1 MGPGDPL
8 RSTVVPSTTVAILP
22 IGSPTTESGPAVG
35 SGHGHEKGS
44 IGMPV
49 EIIGMVGTRDASEIK
64 GPLVDGP
71 VVDWMDGP
79 VIDPDYL
86 VDISRAHEQAGF
98 DRVLVGYGAVA
109 PEGWAVAA
117 SVLHHTERLKVLV
130 AHRPGFVQPALLARK
145 AATLDHLT
153 GGGRIAIHFITGGD
167 EADQRR
173 EGDFV
178 PHDARYRRTGE
189 VMSIVRRMWEEGAP
203 FDFEGEFFRY
213 EGAFTSVKPVSP
225 GRDPAL
231 LRRGLARRHRGRRG
245 PRRRLRLLGRAP
257 GRRGG
262 ADELHRAGGGESR
275 TYPPLQHLAA
285 SHHRRHR
292 GRGLGEGRVDRRDR
306 RPSGSSWPRSG
317 WPAGRRRYQ
326 GLGGAANATLSV
338 DRDTGGTTS
347 VGRKRLIAMS
357 AEREVYDE
365 RLWMKV
371 ANLTG
376 AAGNSTALVG
386 TPEQVAEA
394 MLRYY
399 DLGITTLLLK
409 GFDPVPDAVEFG
421 KELLPMVREGVEDR
435 SSSRPLTA

>member
-1 MGPGDPL
+1 M
-8 RSTVVPSTTVAILP
+8 P
-22 IGSPTTESGPAVG
+22 I
-35 SGHGHEKGS
+35 
-44 IGMPV
+44 

-86 VDISRAHEQAGF
+86 VAISKAHDDGDF

-109 PEGWAVAA
+109 PEGWAVASA
-117 SVLHHTERLKVLV
+117 VLNSTKKLKVLV
-130 AHRPGFVQPALLARK
+130 AQRPGFIQPVVLARM

-178 PHDARYRRTGE
+178 PHDTRYRRTRE
-189 VMSIVRRMWEEGAP
+189 MMAVARQLWQEDAP
-203 FDFEGEFFRY
+203 FDFNGEFYRY
-213 EGAFTSVKPVSP
+213 EAAFSSVKPVSP
-225 GRDPAL
+225 GGIPFYFAGASAPAIEVGAAEADVYAFWGEPRDQVAARMRDINEAAAKVGRT
-231 LRRGLARRHRGRRG
+231 LRFSLSVRPIIADTEEEAWEKAEWIAEETAARIELAKARM
-245 PRRRLRLLGRAP
+245 
-257 GRRGG
+257 
-262 ADELHRAGGGESR
+262 AGNKD
-275 TYPPLQHLAA
+275 TY
-285 SHHRRHR
+285 
-292 GRGLGEGRVDRRDR
+292 E
-306 RPSGSSWPRSG
+306 
-317 WPAGRRRYQ
+317 
-326 GLGGAANATLSV
+326 GLGGQRNATYSV
-338 DRDTGGTTS
+338 DRDTSGTTS
-347 VGRKRLIAMS
+347 VGRKRLIEMS
-357 AEREVYDE
+357 ADKDVYDE

-399 DLGITTLLLK
+399 DIGITTLLLK
-409 GFDPVPDAVEFG
+409 GFDPLADSIDFG
-421 KELLPMVREGVEDR
+421 KRLVPLLREGAAARDKVGA
-435 SSSRPLTA
+435 T

>member
-1 MGPGDPL
+1 
-8 RSTVVPSTTVAILP
+8 V
-22 IGSPTTESGPAVG
+22 
-35 SGHGHEKGS
+35 
-44 IGMPV
+44 PV

-79 VIDPDYL
+79 VISADYL
-86 VDISRAHEQAGF
+86 TDISRAHDDADF

-109 PEGWAVAA
+109 PEGWMVAA
-117 SVLHHTERLKVLV
+117 SVLASTTRLGVLV
-130 AHRPGFVQPALLARK
+130 AHRPGFVQPVLLARM
-145 AATLDHLT
+145 AATLDHLS

-178 PHDARYRRTGE
+178 AHDARYRRTRE
-189 VMSIVRRMWEEGAP
+189 TMSIVRRVFTEDAP
-203 FDFEGEFFRY
+203 FDFDGEFFRY
-213 EGAFTSVKPVSP
+213 ESAFSSVKPVTPGGIPLYFAGASP
-225 GRDPAL
+225 PAIAVGAAQADVYAFWGEPRDDVA
-231 LRRGLARRHRGRRG
+231 ARMAGIG
-245 PRRRLRLLGRAP
+245 EAAAAVGRRLRYSLSLRP
-257 GRRGG
+257 II
-262 ADELHRAGGGESR
+262 ADTEEEAWEKAEWIAETTAERIALAKERMTGHRD
-275 TYPPLQHLAA
+275 TY
-285 SHHRRHR
+285 
-292 GRGLGEGRVDRRDR
+292 E
-306 RPSGSSWPRSG
+306 
-317 WPAGRRRYQ
+317 
-326 GLGGAANATLSV
+326 GLGGARNATYSV

-357 AEREVYDE
+357 ADQDVYDE

-409 GFDPVPDAVEFG
+409 GFDPLADVIDFGQRLVP
-421 KELLPMVREGVEDR
+421 LVRAGVEKRDAAAAGR
-435 SSSRPLTA
+435 QI

>member
-1 MGPGDPL
+1 
-8 RSTVVPSTTVAILP
+8 
-22 IGSPTTESGPAVG
+22 
-35 SGHGHEKGS
+35 
-44 IGMPV
+44 MPV

-79 VIDPDYL
+79 VVDPDYL
-86 VDISRAHEQAGF
+86 TAIARAHDDGGF
-98 DRVLVGYGAVA
+98 DRVLIGYGAVS

-117 SVLHHTERLKVLV
+117 SVLDCTRHLKVLV
-130 AHRPGFVQPALLARK
+130 AHRPGFVQPVVLARM
-145 AATLDHLT
+145 AATMDHLT

-178 PHDARYRRTGE
+178 PHDARYARTAE
-189 VMSIVRRMWEEGAP
+189 VMSILRSIWSEDAP

-213 EGAFTSVKPVSP
+213 EGAFSSVKPVTPGGIPLYFAGASP
-225 GRDPAL
+225 PAIAVGAAQADVYAFWGEP
-231 LRRGLARRHRGRRG
+231 RHAVAARM
-245 PRRRLRLLGRAP
+245 
-257 GRRGG
+257 
-262 ADELHRAGGGESR
+262 ETIE
-275 TYPPLQHLAA
+275 QAA
-285 SHHRRHR
+285 AA
-292 GRGLGEGRVDRRDR
+292 
-306 RPSGSSWPRSG
+306 
-317 WPAGRRRYQ
+317 AGRTLRYSLSLRPIIADTEQ
-326 GLGGAANATLSV
+326 EAWEKAEWIAEETAARIALAKQRMAGHQETYTGLGGAKNATFSV
-338 DRDTGGTTS
+338 DRNTGGTTS
-347 VGRKRLIAMS
+347 VGRKRLIEMS
-357 AEREVYDE
+357 AGQDVYDE

-409 GFDPVPDAVEFG
+409 GFDPLPDAVEFG
-421 KELLPMVREGVEDR
+421 EKLLPLVREGAEKRDPCAAR
-435 SSSRPLTA
+435 RLGPR

>member
-1 MGPGDPL
+1 
-8 RSTVVPSTTVAILP
+8 
-22 IGSPTTESGPAVG
+22 
-35 SGHGHEKGS
+35 
-44 IGMPV
+44 MPV

-79 VIDPDYL
+79 VIDPGYL
-86 VDISRAHEQAGF
+86 IDIARAHDVGGF

-117 SVLHHTERLKVLV
+117 TVLHSTEHLKVLV
-130 AHRPGFVQPALLARK
+130 AHRPGMVQPAILARM

-167 EADQRR
+167 EADQHR

-178 PHDARYRRTGE
+178 PHDARYARTGE
-189 VMSIVRRMWEEGAP
+189 VMALIRRLWTEDAP
-203 FDFEGEFFRY
+203 FDFDGQFFRY
-213 EGAFTSVKPVSP
+213 EDAFSSVKPVTPDGIPLYFAGASP
-225 GRDPAL
+225 PAIEVGAAQADVYAFWGEPRAAVAARMESIGQVAANYGRTLRYSISLRPIIADTEEEAWEKAEWIATTTAERIAL
-231 LRRGLARRHRGRRG
+231 AKERM
-245 PRRRLRLLGRAP
+245 
-257 GRRGG
+257 
-262 ADELHRAGGGESR
+262 AGHKDDYR
-275 TYPPLQHLAA
+275 
-285 SHHRRHR
+285 
-292 GRGLGEGRVDRRDR
+292 
-306 RPSGSSWPRSG
+306 
-317 WPAGRRRYQ
+317 
-326 GLGGAANATLSV
+326 GLGGAKNATFSV

-347 VGRKRLIAMS
+347 VGRKRLIEMS
-357 AEREVYDE
+357 ADQDVHDE

-399 DLGITTLLLK
+399 DLGISTLLLK
-409 GFDPVPDAVEFG
+409 GFDPLVDAIDFG
-421 KELLPMVREGVEDR
+421 ERLLPLVRQGAELRDAALV
-435 SSSRPLTA
+435 P

>member
-1 MGPGDPL
+1 
-8 RSTVVPSTTVAILP
+8 
-22 IGSPTTESGPAVG
+22 
-35 SGHGHEKGS
+35 
-44 IGMPV
+44 MPV

-86 VDISRAHEQAGF
+86 VDIARAHDDGGF

-117 SVLHHTERLKVLV
+117 TVLHSTKQLKVLV
-130 AHRPGFVQPALLARK
+130 AHRPGFVQPVVLARM

-178 PHDARYRRTGE
+178 AHDDRYRRTGE
-189 VMSIVRRMWEEGAP
+189 VMAIARRIWSEDKP
-203 FDFEGEFFRY
+203 FDFEGEFFKY
-213 EGAFTSVKPVSP
+213 EGAFSSVKPVTPGGIPLYFAGASP
-225 GRDPAL
+225 PAIAVGAAEADVYAFWGEPRDAVAARMATIDQAAAAVGRT
-231 LRRGLARRHRGRRG
+231 LRYSISLRPIIAATEDEAWEKAEWIAAETAARIELAKERM
-245 PRRRLRLLGRAP
+245 
-257 GRRGG
+257 
-262 ADELHRAGGGESR
+262 AGHKD
-275 TYPPLQHLAA
+275 TYT
-285 SHHRRHR
+285 
-292 GRGLGEGRVDRRDR
+292 
-306 RPSGSSWPRSG
+306 
-317 WPAGRRRYQ
+317 
-326 GLGGAANATLSV
+326 GLGGERNATFSV
-338 DRDTGGTTS
+338 NRDTGGTTS
-347 VGRKRLIAMS
+347 VGRKRLIEMS
-357 AEREVYDE
+357 ADKDVHDE

-399 DLGITTLLLK
+399 DIGCTTLLLK
-409 GFDPVPDAVEFG
+409 GFDPLPDAVDFG
-421 KELLPMVREGVEDR
+421 KQLLPLVREGAARRDAAR
-435 SSSRPLTA
+435 S

>member
-1 MGPGDPL
+1 
-8 RSTVVPSTTVAILP
+8 
-22 IGSPTTESGPAVG
+22 
-35 SGHGHEKGS
+35 
-44 IGMPV
+44 MPV

-86 VDISRAHEQAGF
+86 VAISKAHEVAGF

-109 PEGWAVAA
+109 PEGWAVA
-117 SVLHHTERLKVLV
+117 STVLNSTEKLKVLV
-130 AHRPGFVQPALLARK
+130 AHRPGFIQPVVLARM

-178 PHDARYRRTGE
+178 PHDARYRRTRE
-189 VMSIVRRMWEEGAP
+189 MMAVMRQLWREDGP
-203 FDFEGEFFRY
+203 FDFEGEFYRY
-213 EGAFTSVKPVSP
+213 EGAFSSVKPLTP
-225 GRDPAL
+225 GGIPFYFAGASAPAIDVGAAEADVYAFWGEPRDQVA
-231 LRRGLARRHRGRRG
+231 ARMEAINVAAGKI
-245 PRRRLRLLGRAP
+245 GRALRYSVSLRP
-257 GRRGG
+257 II
-262 ADELHRAGGGESR
+262 ADSEEEAWEKAEWIAAETAARIELAKERAKGHRE
-275 TYPPLQHLAA
+275 T
-285 SHHRRHR
+285 
-292 GRGLGEGRVDRRDR
+292 
-306 RPSGSSWPRSG
+306 
-317 WPAGRRRYQ
+317 YQ
-326 GLGGAANATLSV
+326 GLGSQHHATFSV
-338 DRDTGGTTS
+338 DRDLGGTTS
-347 VGRKRLIAMS
+347 VGRKRLIQMS
-357 AEREVYDE
+357 ADKDIYDE

-399 DLGITTLLLK
+399 DLGVTTLLLK
-409 GFDPVPDAVEFG
+409 GFDPLADAIDFGERLVPLIREGAASRDAVAA
-421 KELLPMVREGVEDR
+421 K
-435 SSSRPLTA
+435 

>member
-1 MGPGDPL
+1 MPL
-8 RSTVVPSTTVAILP
+8 
-22 IGSPTTESGPAVG
+22 
-35 SGHGHEKGS
+35 
-44 IGMPV
+44 

-86 VDISRAHEQAGF
+86 VAIAKAHDDGGF

-109 PEGWAVAA
+109 PEGWAVASA
-117 SVLHHTERLKVLV
+117 VLNNTKKLKVLV
-130 AHRPGFVQPALLARK
+130 AQRPGFIQPVVLARM

-178 PHDARYRRTGE
+178 PHDARYRRTRE
-189 VMSIVRRMWEEGAP
+189 MMSIARRLWREDTP
-203 FDFEGEFFRY
+203 FDFDGEFYRY
-213 EGAFTSVKPVSP
+213 EAAFSSVKPVTP
-225 GRDPAL
+225 GGIPFYFAGASAPAIEVGAAEADVYAFWGEPRDQVA
-231 LRRGLARRHRGRRG
+231 ARMR
-245 PRRRLRLLGRAP
+245 
-257 GRRGG
+257 
-262 ADELHRAGGGESR
+262 DINE
-275 TYPPLQHLAA
+275 AA
-285 SHHRRHR
+285 AK
-292 GRGLGEGRVDRRDR
+292 
-306 RPSGSSWPRSG
+306 
-317 WPAGRRRYQ
+317 AGRTLRYSLSLRPIIADTEEEAWEKAEWIAEETAARIELAKARMAGHKDTYQ
-326 GLGGAANATLSV
+326 GLGGERNATYSV
-338 DRDTGGTTS
+338 DRDTSGTTS
-347 VGRKRLIAMS
+347 VGRKRLIEMS
-357 AEREVYDE
+357 ADKDVHDE

-399 DLGITTLLLK
+399 DIGITTLLLK
-409 GFDPVPDAVEFG
+409 GFDPLADSIDFG
-421 KELLPMVREGVEDR
+421 KRLVPLLREGAAARDNVAA
-435 SSSRPLTA
+435 T

>member
-1 MGPGDPL
+1 M
-8 RSTVVPSTTVAILP
+8 P
-22 IGSPTTESGPAVG
+22 I
-35 SGHGHEKGS
+35 
-44 IGMPV
+44 

-79 VIDPDYL
+79 VIDPGYL
-86 VDISRAHEQAGF
+86 TDIARAHDDGGF

-117 SVLHHTERLKVLV
+117 TVLHSTKRLKVLV
-130 AHRPGFVQPALLARK
+130 AHRPGFVQPVLLARM

-189 VMSIVRRMWEEGAP
+189 VMSIARRIWSEDKP

-213 EGAFTSVKPVSP
+213 EDAFSSVKPVTPGGIPLYFAGASP
-225 GRDPAL
+225 PAIAVGAAQADVYAFWGEPREAVAARMATIGQAATEVGRT
-231 LRRGLARRHRGRRG
+231 LRYSLSLRPIIADTEDEAWEKAEWIAAKTAERIQLAKERM
-245 PRRRLRLLGRAP
+245 
-257 GRRGG
+257 
-262 ADELHRAGGGESR
+262 AGHQD
-275 TYPPLQHLAA
+275 TY
-285 SHHRRHR
+285 
-292 GRGLGEGRVDRRDR
+292 E
-306 RPSGSSWPRSG
+306 
-317 WPAGRRRYQ
+317 
-326 GLGGAANATLSV
+326 GLGGERNATYSV

-347 VGRKRLIAMS
+347 VGRKRLIEMS
-357 AEREVYDE
+357 ADKDVHDE

-409 GFDPVPDAVEFG
+409 GFDPLVDAVDFG
-421 KELLPMVREGVEDR
+421 KRLLPLVRDGAERRDAAAGR
-435 SSSRPLTA
+435 

>member
-1 MGPGDPL
+1 MPL
-8 RSTVVPSTTVAILP
+8 
-22 IGSPTTESGPAVG
+22 
-35 SGHGHEKGS
+35 
-44 IGMPV
+44 

-79 VIDPDYL
+79 VIDPQYL
-86 VDISRAHEQAGF
+86 TDISRAHDDAGF

-109 PEGWAVAA
+109 PESWAVASA
-117 SVLHHTERLKVLV
+117 VLNTTKSLKVLV
-130 AHRPGFVQPALLARK
+130 AQRPGFIQPVVLARM

-178 PHDARYRRTGE
+178 PHDTRYRRTGE
-189 VMSIVRRMWEEGAP
+189 MMNVARRLWREDTP
-203 FDFEGEFFRY
+203 FDFDGEFYHY
-213 EGAFTSVKPVSP
+213 EGAFSSVKPVSP
-225 GRDPAL
+225 DSIPFYFAGASPPAIEVGAAEADVYAFWGEPRDQVA
-231 LRRGLARRHRGRRG
+231 ARME
-245 PRRRLRLLGRAP
+245 AIN
-257 GRRGG
+257 
-262 ADELHRAGGGESR
+262 A
-275 TYPPLQHLAA
+275 AA
-285 SHHRRHR
+285 SRHDR
-292 GRGLGEGRVDRRDR
+292 ALRYSISLRPILADTEGEAWEKAEWIAEETAARIELAKERMKGRQ
-306 RPSGSSWPRSG
+306 GS
-317 WPAGRRRYQ
+317 YE
-326 GLGGAANATLSV
+326 GLGGARNATYSV

-347 VGRKRLIAMS
+347 VGRQRLIEMS
-357 AEREVYDE
+357 ADRDIYDE

-409 GFDPVPDAVEFG
+409 GFDPLPDAVDFG
-421 KELLPMVREGVEDR
+421 RRLIPLLREGAT
-435 SSSRPLTA
+435 SRDAVAAR